1 MKGSFQ
7 FLVFSFQKWPR
18 RTDVMELFVLSHR
31 RMAALMLFILLILV
45 GHISASAQMGQKYGT
60 SPLYGPRPELGSA
73 DNGLPKT
80 LDNVGVDQKLNE
92 QLPLDLIFR
101 DETGREVR
109 LGEYFNHG
117 RPVILSFVYY
127 ECPMLCNQVLNGLA
141 GSLKTLSFD
150 VGKEFEVVT
159 VSFDARETPQL
170 AAAKKES
177 YMARYNR
184 AGAANGWHFL
194 TGDQKSIDALT
205 AAAGFRYAWDE
216 KGNQFA
222 HASAIMM
229 TTPEGKM
236 ARYFYGIEYAP
247 KELRLSIVEASA
259 NKIGSP
265 VDQLLLYC
273 FHYDPTSGKYGLA
286 IMNIVKLAGGITVIG
301 IVLLLFLLNRQR
313 RISGIDQ
320 LNTGGAA

>member
-1 MKGSFQ
+1 MNALKTHNAEDG
-7 FLVFSFQKWPR
+7 R
-18 RTDVMELFVLSHR
+18 RPGEVGARYRSLFCLALL
-31 RMAALMLFILLILV
+31 AALCAP
-45 GHISASAQMGQKYGT
+45 SALRAQMGQKYNS
-60 SPLYGPRPELGSA
+60 SPLYGPRPELGSM

-80 LDNVGVDQKLNE
+80 LDNVGIDQKLNE
-92 QLPLDLIFR
+92 QLPLDLTFR

-141 GSLKTLSFD
+141 GSLKTLSFN

-159 VSFDARETPQL
+159 VSFDPRETPSL
-170 AAAKKES
+170 AAAKKDS

-184 AGAANGWHFL
+184 EGAEKGWHFL
-194 TGDQKSIDALT
+194 TGDGKSIAALT
-205 AAAGFRYAWDE
+205 QAAGFRYAWDE
-216 KGNQFA
+216 KNQQFA
-222 HASAIMM
+222 HASAIMLS
-229 TTPEGKM
+229 TPEGRL

-247 KELRLSIVEASA
+247 KELRLGIVEASA

-273 FHYDPTSGKYGLA
+273 YHYDPASGKYGLA
-286 IMNIVKLAGGITVIG
+286 IMNIVRLAGAITVVCIF
-301 IVLLLFLLNRQR
+301 LLLFLLRRQR
-313 RISGIDQ
+313 RLSGIDDG
-320 LNTGGAA
+320 LKAGGAA